1 MGPGQLH
8 TTRTRRRS
16 RLGESTMGCLLMIA
30 LVLGGSIWAY
40 FKFFAYRLLVNAD
53 APNAITTFE
62 AKENPPAYLEY
73 GRRFRDQFAQQ
84 VKHMVGQQQQMLTRF
99 KKGEYKNSPEKL
111 DQQLKEFINALN
123 DSVSDFN
130 GQQVPSTLKAS
141 HVNVARCYRL
151 CYESA
156 LALQAAAGSE
166 GAERTSYLKQADKL
180 LLDAWRAGST
190 GVTQHK
196 QLWNSP

>member
-8 TTRTRRRS
+8 TTRTRRRG
-16 RLGESTMGCLLMIA
+16 RLGESTMGCLLFIA

-40 FKFFAYRLLVNAD
+40 FKFVAYRHLVNAD
-53 APNAITTFE
+53 APKAITTFDP
-62 AKENPPAYLEY
+62 KENPPAYLEY

-84 VKHMVGQQQQMLTRF
+84 VRFMVSQQQTMITRF
-99 KKGEYKNSPEKL
+99 KKGEYKNNPEKL
-111 DQQLKEFINALN
+111 EQQLKEYINALN

-130 GQQVPSTLKAS
+130 GQQVPAPLKNS
-141 HVNVARCYRL
+141 HVNVAKCYRL

-156 LALQAAAGSE
+156 LALQSAAASE
-166 GAERTSYLKQADKL
+166 GADRTMFLKQADDL
-180 LLDAWRAGST
+180 LLKAWRAGNA
-190 GVTQHK
+190 GVTLHK